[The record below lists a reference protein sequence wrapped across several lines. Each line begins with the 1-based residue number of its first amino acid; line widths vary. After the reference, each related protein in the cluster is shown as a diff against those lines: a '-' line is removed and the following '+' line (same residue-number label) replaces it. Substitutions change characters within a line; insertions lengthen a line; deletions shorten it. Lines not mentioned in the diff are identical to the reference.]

1 VVKQASA
8 VTEGHGALRRLRAS
22 LRNAGGKL
30 RRSAVGGHIRD
41 LWMLALPYQVAAVTT
56 ALVAVGFT
64 KLFVWLENRNV
75 ALITAHPNYIFIT
88 APISFLVSWW
98 LVMRFSP
105 MASGGGVPQLIA
117 AAEVADDE
125 EKRDGSWQFLNVR
138 IIFVRFLAT
147 MSMIAAGRRRYWP

>member
-41 LWMLALPYQVAAVTT
+41 LWMLALPYQVAAVVT

-64 KLFVWLENRNV
+64 KLFMWTLGNAQP
-75 ALITAHPNYIFIT
+75 ALVGPRLAFKAFSSRRPP
-88 APISFLVSWW
+88 AFLLSWW
-98 LVMRFSP
+98 LVRCAMLANGR
-105 MASGGGVPQLIA
+105 AGA
-117 AAEVADDE
+117 AC
-125 EKRDGSWQFLNVR
+125 RS
-138 IIFVRFLAT
+138 
-147 MSMIAAGRRRYWP
+147 